1 MDPLGICFVGTY
13 PPTHCGLATFG
24 ANLRN
29 AMEPS
34 SSGVIRVLEEP
45 EPPNQPE
52 VVAEWYWGD
61 RVARNAALAEM
72 KAYDIAILQHEYGIY
87 GGEDGEDVVGFVR
100 ASPIPVIV
108 VLHTVLSDPS
118 PHQRL
123 VLEELM
129 EAADVLVTMTDAAR
143 RRLIA
148 VHDVSPDRVAVISHG
163 APPNIEGPR
172 IIHRA
177 EPVVLTWGLIGPGKG
192 LEYGVESMAYLSDL
206 DPAPVYVIA
215 GQTHPKVLLRQGER
229 YRDGLR
235 RLAAEQGSRIAWS
248 SRIATSTRRPCA
260 R

>member
-34 SSGVIRVLEEP
+34 SSGVIRVLDEP

-72 KAYDIAILQHEYGIY
+72 KAYDIAILQHEYGSY

-143 RRLIA
+143 RRLA
-148 VHDVSPDRVAVISHG
+148 RGPAQHRRSAHHPSRRTGRPHVGTDRARQGAGVRRRVDGVPERPGSRPRLRDRRTDPPQG
-163 APPNIEGPR
+163 APP
-172 IIHRA
+172 
-177 EPVVLTWGLIGPGKG
+177 PG
-192 LEYGVESMAYLSDL
+192 
-206 DPAPVYVIA
+206 
-215 GQTHPKVLLRQGER
+215 
-229 YRDGLR
+229 
-235 RLAAEQGSRIAWS
+235 
-248 SRIATSTRRPCA
+248 
-260 R
+260 

>member
-1 MDPLGICFVGTY
+1 MLKDRDVVGLHLGERRVARDAVAPVPLG
-13 PPTHCGLATFG
+13 
-24 ANLRN
+24 
-29 AMEPS
+29 
-34 SSGVIRVLEEP
+34 
-45 EPPNQPE
+45 NQPE

-72 KAYDIAILQHEYGIY
+72 NAYDIAILQHEYGIY

-143 RRLIA
+143 A
-148 VHDVSPDRVAVISHG
+148 GSSPSTTSHPIGSTVIPHG

-177 EPVVLTWGLIGPGKG
+177 ERSSSPG
-192 LEYGVESMAYLSDL
+192 D
-206 DPAPVYVIA
+206 
-215 GQTHPKVLLRQGER
+215 
-229 YRDGLR
+229 
-235 RLAAEQGSRIAWS
+235 
-248 SRIATSTRRPCA
+248 
-260 R
+260 